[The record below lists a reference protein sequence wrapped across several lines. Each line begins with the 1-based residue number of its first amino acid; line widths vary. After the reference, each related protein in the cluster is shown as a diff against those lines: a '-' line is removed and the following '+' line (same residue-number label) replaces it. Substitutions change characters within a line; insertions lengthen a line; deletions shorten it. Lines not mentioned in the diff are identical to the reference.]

1 MKKGNAGDS
10 RFASIED
17 FSPRTEI
24 KGKDG
29 KSKKITIDAGAF
41 YTNTTSKQ
49 CVIRMCSGVDI
60 KDDEETIK
68 SILEDT
74 QFEKARDLTG
84 AGLAIRYILEGGVPA
99 KNIDFTKNISKEEG
113 KKEYGRDF
121 SQGIGVIPRGRGN
134 RGFGKN
140 YGSTYGDPYLRS
152 DAADGFGIVPMP
164 GIVDADI
171 RTKTAYGSLREAK
184 VNFVCHNR
192 RQLEV
197 LELLYMR
204 PGYPLLLEW
213 GWDPFINNEG
223 KRESYFP
230 YINEWFEEGSNI
242 NQINAEIVRRKKVAG
257 GNYDGFVGFVKNFEI
272 TSRDDGGYNCSTE
285 LVAMGEALDGLK
297 GRRSGFEIYNPESK
311 EFNEVDDFEFILT
324 AFKDIA
330 KISYLDENA
339 TEQSGKG
346 IGEVKAALENTTI
359 PDFIIALRNVGLI
372 KKTPKQIKDLET
384 SKTIADEYNLASDRD
399 GLTAEEKQR
408 RAQLIINSSKELRE
422 AFKNYFIFNDGPLTT
437 KVITKKNKGW
447 ESLFGLIPIT
457 EKTVSKSGENY
468 VRWDFIV
475 SLLNLLVIDRYQEN
489 ISDPKPIT
497 EFTVLRDSI
506 SKNNPDTREYLEYT
520 KYKLGVKNGDAIS
533 DLVDSSVDLS
543 ICILPHQIPDI
554 IEDISPDGKKTNPL
568 LVKKERSI
576 GLTYINIDHLF
587 KTYKSMRYNSDG
599 TNDDF
604 SIIDYVKRIWEQDIN
619 DACAGTH
626 NFMLQTEQER
636 PNVLRIIDLQSSPPE
651 NLQPENLFEFK
662 IQSNEAI
669 VRDFN
674 FNTTIPSALS
684 STVAIAAQSP
694 GSVSDLDQVTF
705 KKFNKYTS
713 YRFNNTEANSQAK
726 KPSQKDLD
734 KKAKALDKEIER
746 LNTIIKQLATYQRS
760 ALFGEKKDDAA
771 EGEDLIS
778 LNQAKGYIKGLENKI
793 ISIQSKY
800 QSTLDVNNG
809 PFKGFPKLTPNV
821 GKSAVIPLKF
831 NAQID
836 GISGIVIG
844 NVFKVEKNKLPKG
857 YQADDIAF
865 VVMGESQK
873 ITSGQDWTT
882 EINGQLVLLDLPE
895 QTGGTENAT
904 DQTGESTNT
913 TQETSTEEKNQ
924 LDEADKTVGNTG
936 LTQEEIDA
944 GKLETTNRKVNGHTP
959 YEYAYLIQAAQAPS
973 NGAISEEFAKGN
985 TAKVNEINEL
995 VELLEEEY
1003 STNFQYNF
1011 TLNDFPKLDNQNV
1024 GSAYP
1029 SYELWIQ
1036 GFTQYFPE
1044 LKTFT
1049 PKQPNPIYVR
1059 GQYGFYFESGGIK
1072 VYAYTIDENGTK
1084 GPQGPRFANQQGRD
1098 TQTLAIQTLEK
1109 DIFGDIK
1116 YTP

>member
-1 MKKGNAGDS
+1 MSIFQETFRDFVFEQLRIREAIMKKGNAGDS

-113 KKEYGRDF
+113 KKEYGRDP
-121 SQGIGVIPRGRGN
+121 SKAIGVIPRGRGN

-164 GIVDADI
+164 GIIDADI
-171 RTKTAYGSLREAK
+171 RTKSAYGSLREAK

-213 GWDPFINNEG
+213 GWDPFISNEG

-230 YINEWFEEGSNI
+230 YLNEWFEEGSNI
-242 NQINAEIVRRKKVAG
+242 NQINAEIVRRKKIAG

-285 LVAMGEALDGLK
+285 LVAMGEVLDGLK
-297 GRRSGFEIYNPESK
+297 GRRSGLEIDS
-311 EFNEVDDFEFILT
+311 NEVDDFEFILA
-324 AFKDIA
+324 AFKDMT
-330 KISYLDENA
+330 KISYLGENA
-339 TEQSGKG
+339 TKVGGAG
-346 IGEVKAALENTTI
+346 IGDVKTALKDTTI
-359 PDFIIALRNVGLI
+359 PDFISLLNDIGI
-372 KKTPKQIKDLET
+372 IDKKSEQQIEDLQT
-384 SKTIADEYNLASDRD
+384 SKTIADDYNRD
-399 GLTAEEKQR
+399 DLKTEEKQR
-408 RAQLIINSSKELRE
+408 RAQLIIDSSEELRE
-422 AFKNYFIFNDGPLTT
+422 AFKNYFIFNDDPLTT
-437 KVITKKNKGW
+437 EVITKKNKGW
-447 ESLFGLIPIT
+447 ETLFGLIPIT
-457 EKTVSKSGENY
+457 DKTVSKSGENY

-475 SLLNLLVIDRYQEN
+475 SLLNLLIIDRYQEN
-489 ISDPKPIT
+489 TTNPEPIT

-520 KYKLGVKNGDAIS
+520 KYKLDIQNGDAIS

-543 ICILPHQIPDI
+543 VCILPHQISDI
-554 IEDISPDGKKTNPL
+554 IGDISPDGKKTNPL

-599 TNDDF
+599 INEDF
-604 SIIDYVKRIWEQDIN
+604 SLIDFIKKIWEQDIN
-619 DACAGTH
+619 NACAGTH
-626 NFMLQTEQER
+626 NFMLQSEHER
-636 PNVLRIIDLQSSPPE
+636 PNVLRIIDLQASPSE

-694 GSVSDLDQVTF
+694 GSASDLDQVTF

-713 YRFNNTEANSQAK
+713 YRFNNIETKSQAK
-726 KPSQKDLD
+726 KPSQKDLN
-734 KKAKALDKEIER
+734 KKAETLDKEIER
-746 LNTIIKQLATYQRS
+746 LNTITKQLATYQRS
-760 ALFGEKKDDAA
+760 VLFGEKKDDAA

-778 LNQAKGYIKGLENKI
+778 LNQAKGYIKGLEKRI
-793 ISIQSKY
+793 LSIQSKY

-882 EINGQLVLLDLPE
+882 EINGQYVLLDLPE
-895 QTGGTENAT
+895 QTGGTENST
-904 DQTGESTNT
+904 DTQSSIELNNLDIFNPEPYAQRLADALHSLNDDEYTVESIFFGEGLSDLELQEVQTFFDADTKYTDTSLRSLKLADWIEDDYRYSGTSSTGVTGTAN
-913 TQETSTEEKNQ
+913 
-924 LDEADKTVGNTG
+924 KTG
-936 LTQEEIDA
+936 
-944 GKLETTNRKVNGHTP
+944 
-959 YEYAYLIQAAQAPS
+959 
-973 NGAISEEFAKGN
+973 
-985 TAKVNEINEL
+985 NEL
-995 VELLEEEY
+995 AREMWK
-1003 STNFQYNF
+1003 
-1011 TLNDFPKLDNQNV
+1011 KL
-1024 GSAYP
+1024 G
-1029 SYELWIQ
+1029 
-1036 GFTQYFPE
+1036 
-1044 LKTFT
+1044 KTPT
-1049 PKQPNPIYVR
+1049 W
-1059 GQYGFYFESGGIK
+1059 
-1072 VYAYTIDENGTK
+1072 
-1084 GPQGPRFANQQGRD
+1084 
-1098 TQTLAIQTLEK
+1098 
-1109 DIFGDIK
+1109 
-1116 YTP
+1116 